1 MAHLFLA
8 QRTQAPELMVSE
20 NEAQQLANAINDVA
34 SHYPGL
40 DIDPVVKSWL
50 GLAFCAGTIYAPRL
64 MAFRQR
70 LTEARRERAP
80 VNPDLYAVN

>member
-1 MAHLFLA
+1 MVHMFLA
-8 QRTQAPELMVSE
+8 QRTQAPELMVTE
-20 NEAQQLANAINDVA
+20 NEAQRLSLAINEVA

-50 GLAFCAGTIYAPRL
+50 GLAFCAGTIYAPRV

-70 LTEARRERAP
+70 LTEARREKR
-80 VNPDLYAVN
+80 VNSEAYAVN